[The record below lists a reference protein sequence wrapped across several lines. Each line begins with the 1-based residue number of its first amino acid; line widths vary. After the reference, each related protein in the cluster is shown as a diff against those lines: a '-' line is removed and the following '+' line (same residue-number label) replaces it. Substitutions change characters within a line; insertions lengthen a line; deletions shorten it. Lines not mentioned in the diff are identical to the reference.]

1 MNFKKTELRPD
12 QINETGQVTDPAVL
26 KRDRIKF
33 GVAGIM
39 YQSEEVGLGPIHTLV
54 VRLLGGGD
62 IALGLIAGAGSA
74 SSFVQWIG
82 AILLRRTGSN
92 RRAMCWALAGGVFF
106 GFILFL
112 SLMTKALKPEWAL
125 AALTLYIIGAY
136 GLAGASGVQNN
147 VESSWIGDLVPA
159 NRLGSFTGV
168 KWIIGSIGMLG
179 FTLIF
184 GQLAELWPT
193 AGPLSWMFLFVAISH
208 VVAIVLICTIT
219 DRVPQTAKFVASD
232 AGERINYRNLSL
244 WCYIWFY
251 VAWAGGRTA
260 LLAFTTAYMMD
271 CFGFG
276 MGKIALLFSLQ
287 AVVNLIMLFIVG
299 KLSDRI
305 GSRKPLMAISG
316 FIALAMLL
324 WPASAWFGIGALIV
338 YQVLNGAAGSTH
350 NMLAINY
357 SLEIFPAKGRAA
369 YIAFSRAF
377 IGAAALVASVAA
389 GVIMKFIGEWQMT
402 LCGVTLNRYHL
413 FFLGC
418 TLFTASCIIPLFI
431 ARPASEQKSA

>member
-1 MNFKKTELRPD
+1 MSLEKKGLRPE
-12 QINETGQVTDPAVL
+12 QVNEAGQVTDLSVL

-62 IALGLIAGAGSA
+62 IALGLIAGAGA
-74 SSFVQWIG
+74 AGSFVQWIG
-82 AILLRRTGSN
+82 AVLLRRTGSN
-92 RRAMCWALAGGVFF
+92 KRAMCWALAGGVFF
-106 GFILFL
+106 GLVLFL
-112 SLMTKALKPEWAL
+112 SLMMKALKPEWAL
-125 AALTLYIIGAY
+125 VALSIYIIAAY
-136 GLAGASGVQNN
+136 GLASASGVQNN
-147 VESSWIGDLVPA
+147 VESSWIGDLVPP
-159 NRLGSFTGV
+159 NWLGSFGGV
-168 KWIIGSIGMLG
+168 KWIIGSLGMLL
-179 FTLIF
+179 FTLLF
-184 GQLAELWPT
+184 GQVAELWPT
-193 AGPLSWMFLFVAISH
+193 AGAMAWMFLFVALSH
-208 VVAIVLICTIT
+208 VVAIFLINTIT

-232 AGERINYRNLSL
+232 AGERINYRNMPL

-260 LLAFTTAYMMD
+260 LLAFSTAYMID
-271 CFGFG
+271 YFGFG

-287 AVVNLIMLFIVG
+287 SVVNLVMLFVVG
-299 KLSDRI
+299 KVSDKI

-316 FIALAMLL
+316 FIAIAMLL

-377 IGAAALVASVAA
+377 IGATALAASVAA
-389 GVIMKFIGEWQMT
+389 GVIMKFIGDWQMD

-413 FFLGC
+413 FFFGC
-418 TLFTASCIIPLFI
+418 TVFTASCILPLLI
-431 ARPASEQKSA
+431 ARPASERK